1 MICPGRFFAFLIVTP
16 YIWGNKKQY
25 NYEITFVC
33 IIIDGIVYA
42 GTPLED
48 ELVLKGEFS
57 QIGGR
62 SVKPELPISA
72 TFEGNVL
79 YVEFTTPVGNVD
91 IAIKDATQNVVYTS
105 SMDVTAFGQQVAISV
120 ENYQAGTYIIEFR
133 NSKDGYVYGE
143 FTLM

>member
-1 MICPGRFFAFLIVTP
+1 MKSRLFVLLLTALFIV
-16 YIWGNKKQY
+16 GNV
-25 NYEITFVC
+25 F
-33 IIIDGIVYA
+33 A

-91 IAIKDATQNVVYTS
+91 IANKRCDPECSIYIFYGCNCFWTTS
-105 SMDVTAFGQQVAISV
+105 CH
-120 ENYQAGTYIIEFR
+120 FR
-133 NSKDGYVYGE
+133 GKLSSRYLYNRI
-143 FTLM
+143 

>member
-1 MICPGRFFAFLIVTP
+1 MKSRLFVLLLTALFIV
-16 YIWGNKKQY
+16 GNV
-25 NYEITFVC
+25 F
-33 IIIDGIVYA
+33 A

-72 TFEGNVL
+72 TFVGNVL

>member
-1 MICPGRFFAFLIVTP
+1 MKSRLFVLLTALFMV
-16 YIWGNKKQY
+16 GNV
-25 NYEITFVC
+25 F
-33 IIIDGIVYA
+33 A

-48 ELVLKGEFS
+48 DLVLMGEFS
-57 QIGGR
+57 QAGTR

-72 TFEGNVL
+72 TFEGTVL

>member
-1 MICPGRFFAFLIVTP
+1 MKSRLFVLLTALFMV
-16 YIWGNKKQY
+16 GNV
-25 NYEITFVC
+25 F
-33 IIIDGIVYA
+33 A

-48 ELVLKGEFS
+48 DLVLMGEFS
-57 QIGGR
+57 QAGTR
-62 SVKPELPISA
+62 SVKPELRVEVCSKCHPELPISA